1 MNPAK
6 RTKSESVK
14 LYKKLKKRYLEIP
27 VLPRISGT
35 VAVASSVVSLLL
47 ILFEAALG
55 QASAA
60 SVVGSVLPP
69 AAAWAAIPVTY
80 RRLKVGSPLLK
91 TYWLCAGVIFAV
103 LFLLSL
109 VAAPVVPKIIRPVP
123 YHALGLSIIGVMTA
137 AFCYFFMDDPV
148 PKKRPGTPPAVP
160 ADGDGSKDGA
170 E

>member
-27 VLPRISGT
+27 ALPRVSGT
-35 VAVASSVVSLLL
+35 VAVASSAVSLFL

-80 RRLKVGSPLLK
+80 KRLKVGSPLLK

-109 VAAPVVPKIIRPVP
+109 IAAPVVPKIIKPVP
-123 YHALGLSIIGVMTA
+123 YHALGLSIVGIITA
-137 AFCYFFMDDPV
+137 AFCYFFMDEPA
-148 PKKRPGTPPAVP
+148 PKKKPGTPSAAPT
-160 ADGDGSKDGA
+160 DDSSNKGDAK
-170 E
+170 